1 MMQIPCFFS
10 VLSVSSVVSS
20 PPTALL
26 RSFASSLLR
35 RSRPLCSSATCG
47 RRPHRISSALAAI
60 GFASLLAVCTSQA
73 YANNG
78 TWIANGT
85 ERWSSP
91 SSWQGG
97 IIAGSNTG
105 NNSTSTAFFTANL
118 TQSIL
123 VLDSGRSIRDI
134 VFDNGNSTFGYD
146 VRSGTSFLLT
156 SGGAISSMGGTG
168 SNENVVSAPMTIVGN
183 NATYTFANE
192 SALST
197 RTLNISGTITGESTA
212 GGTTTIVLGGN
223 GTGTSVLN
231 SIVLNG
237 AGGGATAIVKE
248 GAGTW
253 RIGWKWP
260 FNSALQRSSYT
271 VNGGTL
277 LLDEG
282 SLGVAPAISL
292 ANVAGAQ
299 IDFGT
304 MPFYFYD
311 FGSLSGGGVFGG
323 NIVNAGTKNAGI
335 FIGYDN
341 TSTTF
346 GGRFIQQGV
355 WLEVL
360 ETARKLAERKR

>member
-123 VLDSGRSIRDI
+123 VFVDSGRSIRDI
-134 VFDNGNSTFGYD
+134 VFDNGNSPFGYN
-146 VRSGTSFLLT
+146 VYPGASLLLT
-156 SGGAISSMGGTG
+156 S
-168 SNENVVSAPMTIVGN
+168 
-183 NATYTFANE
+183 F
-192 SALST
+192 
-197 RTLNISGTITGESTA
+197 
-212 GGTTTIVLGGN
+212 
-223 GTGTSVLN
+223 
-231 SIVLNG
+231 
-237 AGGGATAIVKE
+237 
-248 GAGTW
+248 
-253 RIGWKWP
+253 
-260 FNSALQRSSYT
+260 
-271 VNGGTL
+271 
-277 LLDEG
+277 
-282 SLGVAPAISL
+282 
-292 ANVAGAQ
+292 
-299 IDFGT
+299 
-304 MPFYFYD
+304 
-311 FGSLSGGGVFGG
+311 
-323 NIVNAGTKNAGI
+323 
-335 FIGYDN
+335 
-341 TSTTF
+341 
-346 GGRFIQQGV
+346 
-355 WLEVL
+355 
-360 ETARKLAERKR
+360 